1 MIHLYVCVFVH
12 LDMDRNKDGKLD
24 LNEFLGEWKD
34 PDNDNQEE
42 PDWVKEES
50 DRFKN
55 ELDKNGDG
63 ILDSAE
69 LTAWISPDSDAT
81 IVEEEVKHLMGESDD
96 DKDGKLS
103 VDEVIAHHDIFTGS
117 EATDYGQ
124 ALPREDL

>member
-1 MIHLYVCVFVH
+1 
-12 LDMDRNKDGKLD
+12 MDRNNDGKLD

-63 ILDSAE
+63 ILDSPE
-69 LTAWISPDSDAT
+69 LTAWISPDTDAT
-81 IVEEEVKHLMGESDD
+81 IVEEEVKHLIGESDD

-124 ALPREDL
+124 ALPRVDL